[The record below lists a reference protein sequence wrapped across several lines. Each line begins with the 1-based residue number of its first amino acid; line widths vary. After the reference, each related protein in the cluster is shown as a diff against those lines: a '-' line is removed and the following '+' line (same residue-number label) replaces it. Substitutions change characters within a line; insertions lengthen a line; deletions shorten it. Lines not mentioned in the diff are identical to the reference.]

1 MVVLNSGQS
10 PVQAR
15 AGSGSAVRGTAAT
28 PWPGKLGLP
37 DLTFGL
43 LGSGSGGAEERLAG
57 AGYSGSSSY
66 GSSSVGSYSGGCCS
80 CGGGG
85 NLGLGNLSNIL
96 LLLAGLAL
104 TALFINGNLV
114 FMGGRSLRRKK
125 KLLTDTNETFSIYSG
140 RKFSCKE
147 LS

>member
-1 MVVLNSGQS
+1 MVVLNSGQN

-15 AGSGSAVRGTAAT
+15 AGSGSALRETAVT

-37 DLTFGL
+37 DLTRL

-57 AGYSGSSSY
+57 AGYSGSNSY

-85 NLGLGNLSNIL
+85 GSLGLGNLSNIL

-114 FMGGRSLRRKK
+114 IMGGRSLRRKK
-125 KLLTDTNETFSIYSG
+125 KLLTDSNETFSIYSG
-140 RKFSCKE
+140 GKYSCKE